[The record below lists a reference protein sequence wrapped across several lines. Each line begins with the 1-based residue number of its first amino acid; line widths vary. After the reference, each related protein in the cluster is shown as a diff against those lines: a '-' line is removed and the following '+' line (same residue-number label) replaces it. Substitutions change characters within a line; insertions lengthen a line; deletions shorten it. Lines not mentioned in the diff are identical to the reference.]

1 MEKKLRNAIS
11 KNNKKNKK
19 LKLRVDNLLEYV
31 ADLEITYISEQLVEN
46 AELTARVFKKKNKLY
61 LWKKW

>member
-31 ADLEITYISEQLVEN
+31 ADLEITYISE
-46 AELTARVFKKKNKLY
+46 
-61 LWKKW
+61 